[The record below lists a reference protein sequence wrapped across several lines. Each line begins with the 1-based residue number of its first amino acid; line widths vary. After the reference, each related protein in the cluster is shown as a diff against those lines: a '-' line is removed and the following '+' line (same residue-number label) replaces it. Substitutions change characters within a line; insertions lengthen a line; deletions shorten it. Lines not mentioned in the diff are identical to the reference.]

1 MISVGVDV
9 SKGKSTV
16 CILKPYGEVV
26 SSPFEIHHVEKDM
39 EDLDNL
45 LSKLDGEVRVV
56 MEATGIYHLPIVT
69 FLHDKGYFVS
79 VVNPFAMKKYAKDNS
94 IRGAKTDRLDSI
106 MIANYGIEKW
116 FKLQRYE
123 GTEETY
129 AELKLLGRRYRYYM
143 ELHVKALQE
152 LTHVLD
158 YVLQVV
164 MPENYVAMFYVPGAE
179 ESAQI
184 IAAAQP
190 SIDGGIACVQRGEP
204 FPAPK
209 VGLLDRFKTG
219 PVNTIFYRWF
229 VKSGPFTVSDACIGC
244 GKCALSCPVNGI
256 DIVERRPHWNGACTH
271 CMACICGCP
280 VSAIEYGHKSQG
292 KPRYQCPEYK

>member
-1 MISVGVDV
+1 MIVYYTGTGNSRYVAQRFAAALGD
-9 SKGKSTV
+9 
-16 CILKPYGEVV
+16 
-26 SSPFEIHHVEKDM
+26 
-39 EDLDNL
+39 DLITANEYIKNDTPA
-45 LSKLDGEVRVV
+45 D
-56 MEATGIYHLPIVT
+56 
-69 FLHDKGYFVS
+69 LHSDRPWVFVS
-79 VVNPFAMKKYAKDNS
+79 PTYGWQIPRIFADFLR
-94 IRGAKTDRLDSI
+94 RGRFTGSR
-106 MIANYGIEKW
+106 IA
-116 FKLQRYE
+116 
-123 GTEETY
+123 
-129 AELKLLGRRYRYYM
+129 
-143 ELHVKALQE
+143 ALCADIG
-152 LTHVLD
+152 LD
-158 YVLQVV
+158 YQGVLQVV

-179 ESAQI
+179 EAAQI

-190 SIDGGIACVQRGEP
+190 SIDGGIACVQRGEA
-204 FPAPK
+204 FPAPR

-256 DIVERRPHWNGACTH
+256 DIVARRPHWNGACTH

>member
-1 MISVGVDV
+1 MIVYYTGTGNSRYVAQRFAAALGDDLITANEYIKNDTPAGLHSDRPWVFV
-9 SKGKSTV
+9 SPT
-16 CILKPYGEVV
+16 YGWQI
-26 SSPFEIHHVEKDM
+26 PHIFADF
-39 EDLDNL
+39 LRR
-45 LSKLDGEVRVV
+45 GRF
-56 MEATGIYHLPIVT
+56 TGSR
-69 FLHDKGYFVS
+69 KAYFVMTCGS
-79 VVNPFAMKKYAKDNS
+79 EIGNAGS
-94 IRGAKTDRLDSI
+94 R
-106 MIANYGIEKW
+106 IA
-116 FKLQRYE
+116 
-123 GTEETY
+123 
-129 AELKLLGRRYRYYM
+129 
-143 ELHVKALQE
+143 ALCADIGF
-152 LTHVLD
+152 D
-158 YVLQVV
+158 YQGVLQVV

-179 ESAQI
+179 EAAQI

-209 VGLLDRFKTG
+209 VGPLDRFKTG
-219 PVNTIFYRWF
+219 PVNTVFYKWF

-256 DIVERRPHWNGACTH
+256 DIVGRKPHWNGACTH